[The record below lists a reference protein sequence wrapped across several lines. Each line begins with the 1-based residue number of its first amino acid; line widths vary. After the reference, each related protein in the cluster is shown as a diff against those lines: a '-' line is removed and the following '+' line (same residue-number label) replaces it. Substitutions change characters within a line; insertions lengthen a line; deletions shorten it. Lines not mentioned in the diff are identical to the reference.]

1 MAAARTA
8 PPTPPSA
15 SWTYP
20 AGAVAAGVAG
30 GVWALA
36 NGWPGVALV
45 WVSFAL
51 AGWLTQPPTLTGP
64 LDAAKRP
71 TVANPAEKQ
80 GLSRYRFWSAMRWRV
95 LTPNAYWWPLEPAG
109 SSTKG
114 LVARLG
120 LIRPANV
127 LALVLAAAAAV
138 IPAPLAG
145 SAGWVLSAVGA
156 YATFAVVVATKRACA
171 NEMHPKP
178 AVTFARVAEFAKE
191 SPSKVVGSIVGAL
204 VLGGASAL
212 VVLWFTPSSW
222 GAGRWV
228 LAGVMPVVW
237 AWVLLARPVI
247 EHTVTT
253 WRALVA
259 ADEMWQPRWE
269 MMKLPEGGRPF
280 LIEHADLGESV
291 VSVDTFRA
299 PAALGAAWFHQDKNR
314 AQIVNA
320 VGAGSSVVVL
330 SVPNTDAQGQPMPGT
345 VHPLDVRV
353 VTWSTGTEPDYAT
366 TAAPI
371 DLVQLVLECAVA
383 EAADG
388 AKMARP
394 LLVGIRPLTEPGT
407 ATAAAPQN
415 PDAPHQPDAAHEEPD
430 AQGEDSTEQGS
441 PIAYEAS
448 WDFPQGGSYET
459 LGSLVGPVQE
469 RMQVMVRVDHRSR
482 QMFLGDLDAVPDSI
496 SQQIENL
503 HLAAKWTKHWA
514 DALKQGTKGPLVQPG
529 VISSA
534 ELANGTEV
542 HCVPFAVGQGQNPL
556 DFFGYEENLA
566 STVNVAFITTTGFC
580 PPTRG
585 ARPGERHNLGLTL
598 LYSQAAVPMS
608 PHLLAP
614 SPGRSPQQAQR
625 WVLAGMVN
633 KAFDAAKMARPEVV
647 NVKAMSAARSRGHIW
662 ALTLRLYGGVTT
674 ADVRRKVQVIAQTW
688 GVPWVRLGP
697 ASEDT
702 ITLFAGANPS
712 SVTLAD
718 PATDE
723 MRITALDWEQAW
735 ADAKVVNPVTGAVPT
750 LTAADRLEHNDK
762 VQVLDFALPQGISAS
777 QAKGALDK
785 LRTNTGNSFILFRT
799 SPDGAAAI
807 RVLCSP
813 QDPVPF
819 PAAHDFEYMAGHKD
833 KLPFATGVEGEPIE
847 FDPKKHVH
855 VLVAGVT
862 GGGKMQPLDTSIP
875 VPISD
880 RFPRGWAT
888 IGALN
893 VGDEVFTRSG
903 RTARISS
910 LSATVEARPVEMV
923 LSDGQRVLSHPEHLW
938 AVSSASSR
946 AAHGKRD
953 TTRRD
958 SAHQRKLIGQADA
971 LEAVAATIAPG
982 TWSDLAATF
991 EKVRA
996 TGAHWSTKNALR
1008 TALERVV
1015 STELRSTATVPLGTR
1030 KNQTWLAAD
1039 IADFL
1044 LDTPREVRTE
1054 PVTAEVIDRV
1064 RALGGPV
1071 TLTQASGALLGRDST
1086 RADRAL
1092 IRAWGWKDAIPAGPF
1107 SQVMCLGSVF
1117 LLDEALMALA
1127 TELRDLAASGNG
1139 REVQPLL
1146 SVVTAQDVVDQ
1157 ARTGGR
1163 SNFAV
1168 PMAEGFD
1175 LPAAD
1180 LPISPYLFGAW
1191 LGDGSSRVGAI
1202 TVGID
1207 DLDGSRARL
1216 EAAWGY
1222 PVRRVENNT
1231 VSEAKNLHFCAPEPA
1246 LCPRGHDNFRLRN
1259 GSGLRWCVDC
1269 TRKATMGDPR
1279 WNVGLTEKLRE
1290 LGVQQNKHI
1299 PATYLRASYSQRLAL
1314 LQGVMDTDGTVA
1326 EDGGC
1331 QIDLTS
1337 KRLAHDVVELIRSL
1351 GIKTAAPR
1359 RRLATITEADPA
1371 NPGRKRT
1378 RVVGWRWRMSFRTNV
1393 PVFQMQRKLDL
1404 LNENVRPTQSWNYV
1418 TQARQLDEAVAMRCI
1433 MIDDPEHLYLTD
1445 GFVPTHNSVN
1455 LQSLLTGAAFHDWD
1469 IYVTDPSKG
1478 AADFRF
1484 VEPYARSIT
1493 TTIEESCAM
1502 VTAVYQE
1509 VKRRKD
1515 LNSKHGVGSFR
1526 ELPEEVRPNYLML
1539 VVDEFTSLIMGD
1551 TVPKATGDAEADAER
1566 DQIIASNAMRT
1577 KIGGLVGRIAREA
1590 RSAGV
1595 VLVLATQKLNAKI
1608 LDGIPG
1614 STDLRTNL
1622 SRMLLGNATYGD
1634 RASALRNPDNAPPLG
1649 DVVPSGRG
1657 LWEGVDMSNPSII
1670 QSWYSSGEQAEL
1682 SRQIAARRG
1691 PIPASDRLD
1700 LSSFMPKSAYAP
1712 GVVDVVVDDDPAPGA
1727 PEEVI
1732 DAGRVKF
1739 SLNDLQAFTTTEP
1752 ADQPAQDLAPA
1763 AASDADRMLAAF
1775 TAGQF
1780 AAPEPEPLPAALAA
1794 PVTGTST
1801 LLVLDVPAHLNPSVL
1816 ALLADANVETVWV
1829 SQGPADEAN
1838 RLVGIDLAST
1848 TVGSPEHGW
1857 WKLDALDHLV
1867 ASRPHVSRLVWL
1879 DPRAHEEMDLGLTHV
1894 EYAADLLDGV
1904 ELVAPVLDAD
1914 DGLSADVLAGALAQE
1929 PIEEQ
1934 VVAVAVDDFAPEPS
1948 PVRPPAPAPAPA
1960 DDDWAMGSVRPSVK
1974 APPRPAAADDDWS
1987 MA

>member
-178 AVTFARVAEFAKE
+178 AVTFSRVAEFAKE

-415 PDAPHQPDAAHEEPD
+415 PDAPHQPDAAHEEPE

-448 WDFPQGGSYET
+448 WDFPQAGSYET

-819 PAAHDFEYMAGHKD
+819 PALCDFDIIDAGVEHE
-833 KLPFATGVEGEPIE
+833 LPFATGVEGQPVA
-847 FDPKKHVH
+847 FNTKTSAHA
-855 VLVAGVT
+855 LVAGTT
-862 GGGKMQPLDTSIP
+862 GGGKSI
-875 VPISD
+875 
-880 RFPRGWAT
+880 
-888 IGALN
+888 
-893 VGDEVFTRSG
+893 
-903 RTARISS
+903 
-910 LSATVEARPVEMV
+910 
-923 LSDGQRVLSHPEHLW
+923 
-938 AVSSASSR
+938 
-946 AAHGKRD
+946 
-953 TTRRD
+953 
-958 SAHQRKLIGQADA
+958 
-971 LEAVAATIAPG
+971 
-982 TWSDLAATF
+982 
-991 EKVRA
+991 
-996 TGAHWSTKNALR
+996 
-1008 TALERVV
+1008 
-1015 STELRSTATVPLGTR
+1015 
-1030 KNQTWLAAD
+1030 
-1039 IADFL
+1039 
-1044 LDTPREVRTE
+1044 
-1054 PVTAEVIDRV
+1054 
-1064 RALGGPV
+1064 
-1071 TLTQASGALLGRDST
+1071 
-1086 RADRAL
+1086 
-1092 IRAWGWKDAIPAGPF
+1092 
-1107 SQVMCLGSVF
+1107 
-1117 LLDEALMALA
+1117 
-1127 TELRDLAASGNG
+1127 
-1139 REVQPLL
+1139 
-1146 SVVTAQDVVDQ
+1146 
-1157 ARTGGR
+1157 
-1163 SNFAV
+1163 
-1168 PMAEGFD
+1168 
-1175 LPAAD
+1175 
-1180 LPISPYLFGAW
+1180 
-1191 LGDGSSRVGAI
+1191 
-1202 TVGID
+1202 
-1207 DLDGSRARL
+1207 
-1216 EAAWGY
+1216 
-1222 PVRRVENNT
+1222 
-1231 VSEAKNLHFCAPEPA
+1231 
-1246 LCPRGHDNFRLRN
+1246 
-1259 GSGLRWCVDC
+1259 
-1269 TRKATMGDPR
+1269 
-1279 WNVGLTEKLRE
+1279 
-1290 LGVQQNKHI
+1290 
-1299 PATYLRASYSQRLAL
+1299 L
-1314 LQGVMDTDGTVA
+1314 LQNLIY
-1326 EDGGC
+1326 GG
-1331 QIDLTS
+1331 I
-1337 KRLAHDVVELIRSL
+1337 IR
-1351 GIKTAAPR
+1351 
-1359 RRLATITEADPA
+1359 
-1371 NPGRKRT
+1371 
-1378 RVVGWRWRMSFRTNV
+1378 
-1393 PVFQMQRKLDL
+1393 
-1404 LNENVRPTQSWNYV
+1404 
-1418 TQARQLDEAVAMRCI
+1418 
-1433 MIDDPEHLYLTD
+1433 
-1445 GFVPTHNSVN
+1445 
-1455 LQSLLTGAAFHDWD
+1455 DWD
-1469 IYVTDPSKG
+1469 IYIADPSKG
-1478 AADFRF
+1478 AADFGF
-1484 VEPYARSIT
+1484 AEPYAKAIART
-1493 TTIEESCAM
+1493 LEA
-1502 VTAVYQE
+1502 TAALMSLVYDE

-1515 LNSKHGVGSFR
+1515 VNSQHKVGSFKD
-1526 ELPEEVRPNYLML
+1526 LPQDVRPARILL
-1539 VVDEFTSLIMGD
+1539 VLDEFTSLVTPD
-1551 TVPKATGDAEADAER
+1551 PVPKASEDPDAEEER
-1566 DQIIASNAMRT
+1566 MATIASNALRA
-1577 KIGGLVGRIAREA
+1577 KIGSLTGRVAREA
-1590 RSAGV
+1590 RSAGIT
-1595 VLVLATQKLNAKI
+1595 LFLATQKLSAKM
-1608 LDGIPG
+1608 LDAVPG
-1614 STDLRTNL
+1614 GNDLKANL
-1622 SRMLLGNATYGD
+1622 ARILLGNSTYGD
-1634 RASALRNPDNAPPLG
+1634 RQSALRSPDDAPPLG
-1649 DVVPSGRG
+1649 DEIPPGRG
-1657 LWEGVDMSNPSII
+1657 LWEPSDGKPQII
-1670 QSWYSSGEQAEL
+1670 QAWYTPGEQEAL
-1682 SRQIAARRG
+1682 SKALDERRR
-1691 PIPASDRLD
+1691 PLPDSERAD
-1700 LSSFMPKSAYAP
+1700 LAPYLPKRSATP

-1732 DAGRVKF
+1732 DAGRVEF
-1739 SLNDLQAFTTTEP
+1739 SMDDLQAFTSNEP

-1801 LLVLDVPAHLNPSVL
+1801 LLVLDVPAHLDPSVL
-1816 ALLADANVETVWV
+1816 ALLADADVETVWV
-1829 SQGPADEAN
+1829 SQSPADEAN
-1838 RLVGIDLAST
+1838 RLVGINLAST

-1857 WKLDALDHLV
+1857 WKLDALAHLV
-1867 ASRPHVSRLVWL
+1867 ASRPHLSRLVWL

-1894 EYAADLLDGV
+1894 EYATDLLDGV

-1914 DGLSADVLAGALAQE
+1914 DGLSAGVLAGALAQE

-1934 VVAVAVDDFAPEPS
+1934 VVAVDDFAPE
-1948 PVRPPAPAPAPA
+1948 RPPAPAPAPA

-1974 APPRPAAADDDWS
+1974 APPRPALADDDWS